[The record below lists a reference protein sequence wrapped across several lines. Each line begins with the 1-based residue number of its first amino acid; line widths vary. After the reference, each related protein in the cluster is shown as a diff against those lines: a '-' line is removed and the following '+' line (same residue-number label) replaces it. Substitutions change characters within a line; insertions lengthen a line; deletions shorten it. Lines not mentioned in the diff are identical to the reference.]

1 MRLIS
6 QKHTVDV
13 NYDQVFL
20 IASRNK
26 LGLFT
31 IVAFDYSG
39 HRIATMAEYK
49 RKEDAESAFNGVTSL
64 VSNFFSNGSVYIF
77 PEDESSDEFIMEGD
91 S

>member
-6 QKHTVDV
+6 QNHRADV
-13 NYDQVFL
+13 NYDQVYL
-20 IASRNK
+20 IACRNK

-39 HRIATMAEYK
+39 NKIGTMAEYK
-49 RKEDAESAFNGVTSL
+49 NKEDAESAFDGVTSL

-77 PEDESSDEFIMEGD
+77 PEDKLSDENEGD
-91 S
+91 I